1 MTQSV
6 RKPRVVII
14 GGGFAGLNAAKAL
27 KRAPVDVTVVDRS
40 NHHLF
45 QPLLYE
51 VATAALAAPDIA
63 APIRKV
69 LRRQRNVKVL
79 LAHVRRIDPEAKKV
93 ILDDGEIP
101 FDYLIVAA
109 GVRDNYF
116 GNDQWARHAPGL
128 KTLSD
133 ALNIRRRV
141 LLAFEMAERES
152 DEARRGELLTFVIVG
167 AGPTGVELAGALS
180 EIARQTMLC
189 DFRNID
195 PSEARVLLLEGAN
208 RVLPTF
214 DEQLSASARKQ
225 LVELGVEV
233 RTGSMVKDI
242 GEGAVTL
249 DHGETIRAATILWG
263 AGVKAV
269 PLAGS
274 LGAARDHGGRVMV
287 EDDLSIPG
295 HPEVF
300 AAGDIAAAK
309 WGDAFVPGLAPAA
322 IQMGVH
328 AARNVRRLV
337 AGEPTL
343 PFRYLDRGM
352 LATVGRSRAV
362 AQIGRL
368 KFSGFIAW
376 ALWLIVHIFFLI
388 GFRNRIAVML
398 DWANAYI
405 TYQRSS
411 RIILEDAH
419 YNEATDSASGD
430 NLRRA
435 G

>member
-27 KRAPVDVTVVDRS
+27 KRAPVDVTIVDRR

-69 LRRQRNVKVL
+69 LRRQRNVTVL
-79 LAHVRRIDPEAKKV
+79 LAHVRRIDPEAKKI

-116 GNDQWARHAPGL
+116 GNDHWARDAPGL
-128 KTLSD
+128 KTLGD

-152 DEARRGELLTFVIVG
+152 NEARRRELLTFVIVG

-214 DEQLSASARKQ
+214 DEQLSESARKQ

-233 RTGSMVKDI
+233 RTESMVKDI
-242 GEGAVTL
+242 GEGTVTL

-274 LGAARDHGGRVMV
+274 LGAARDRGGRVMV

-309 WGDAFVPGLAPAA
+309 WGEAFVPGLAPAA

-352 LATVGRSRAV
+352 LATIGRSRAV

-411 RIILEDAH
+411 RIIVEDAQ
-419 YNEATDSASGD
+419 YSEATDAASGD